1 VAVRSIGTSGRRP
14 LLDDL
19 DKAII
24 KALQLDG
31 RRPYA
36 QIGRELKVPEATVRQ
51 RAERLISRG
60 IVQVVGVTDPLAMG
74 FGQPAFIGLHVDASR
89 LDEVA
94 DAVAALEE
102 VTYVVVT
109 AGRFD
114 MICEVVCEDNG
125 GSTKATHTYY
135 MSPELQTIVFQ
146 ERYRVRNWPGAPPPD
161 RTTWQFVRQEII
173 FENRRIREAF
183 RHSSRVVRGRWWHT
197 ALVALL
203 LFIIAQ
209 VTGPVIGISPGAAML
224 GMMNSGKVRAAGTEL
239 GECRMG
245 SSARSPPQAKR
256 NSWVKLDEGTVN
268 LRLSRRVS
276 G

>member
-1 VAVRSIGTSGRRP
+1 MAVRSLGSPARRP

-60 IVQVVGVTDPLAMG
+60 VVQVVGVTDPLAMG
-74 FGQPAFIGLHVDASR
+74 FGQPAFIGLHVEASQ

-94 DAVAALEE
+94 DAVASLDE

-114 MICEVVCEDNG
+114 MICEVVCEDNEHLLRVLADQLAAIPG
-125 GSTKATHTYY
+125 IRSTET
-135 MSPELQTIVFQ
+135 MVELRFVK
-146 ERYRVRNWPGAPPPD
+146 ESYRW
-161 RTTWQFVRQEII
+161 
-173 FENRRIREAF
+173 
-183 RHSSRVVRGRWWHT
+183 
-197 ALVALL
+197 
-203 LFIIAQ
+203 
-209 VTGPVIGISPGAAML
+209 
-224 GMMNSGKVRAAGTEL
+224 GT
-239 GECRMG
+239 R
-245 SSARSPPQAKR
+245 
-256 NSWVKLDEGTVN
+256 
-268 LRLSRRVS
+268 
-276 G
+276 